1 MSLEDP
7 SRSPDVS
14 NVEGPAKEFLNF
26 LFYKR
31 IARAWGWVLSKID
44 EYLSED
50 DYSSDSRTAS
60 RVNALDKSNNFSLT
74 SLSAWAGAFFAGI
87 RVLLVPVKK
96 LYQYA
101 KWRKDPINNR
111 KPVFTVNDF
120 FYLCIDATIFAL
132 AVVAA
137 VFVTKFLAFIFSLAA
152 AGVTFVAGVVQCVQ
166 GWKNNKNKA
175 NSVLTVTVPS
185 LCLVAAGLILFGAM
199 LGPAGFLFMMV
210 GAGIGLGATILAA
223 TSWIGGKLY
232 NYTMNKN
239 RRREFDEALMKPANV
254 EQKNDLTLREK
265 ITRMSEVRSFLKE
278 NKAYDRERYQKFFN
292 SEALVNYLRDEGA
305 RKRFRDNLKQ
315 KQAEASRTFLRTH
328 PLTEKKEIPLDII
341 VEHVI
346 KNPSYA
352 KRFLQTRYGTTLF
365 CRRNFRKELSLRKD
379 LVQSLRVAAAGSPEL
394 ARAIK
399 ESRLEKSRHF
409 RKHAISSVAVRSHSL
424 RFRVR

>member
-1 MSLEDP
+1 VSLEDL

-50 DYSSDSRTAS
+50 DYSSDSRTSS

-101 KWRKDPINNR
+101 KWRKDPINR

-199 LGPAGFLFMMV
+199 LGPAGLLFMMI
-210 GAGIGLGATILAA
+210 GAGIGLGATILAV
-223 TSWIGGKLY
+223 TSWVGGKLY

-254 EQKNDLTLREK
+254 EQKNALTLREK

-278 NKAYDRERYQKFFN
+278 NKTYDRERYQKFFN
-292 SEALVNYLRDEGA
+292 SEALVNYLRNESV

-315 KQAEASRTFLRTH
+315 KQAEASQTFLMSH

-341 VEHVI
+341 VDHVI

-379 LVQSLRVAAAGSPEL
+379 LVQKLKWSAVNNSKL
-394 ARAIK
+394 AEAIK

-409 RKHAISSVAVRSHSL
+409 RKHAISSVAVSSHSL
-424 RFRVR
+424 RFRLR